1 MTVQSQTS
9 FVGYDGPGSVFAIPF
24 RFLADTD
31 IRITKALAD
40 GTSQTLVLTTDYTL
54 VGARQQSGGTATLV
68 VALLADER
76 IVIDRGNMQLTQ
88 LTDYRANDPFP
99 EEAAEDIADRGIML
113 LQQGLLDGSA
123 RSLRLSPVDID
134 GDGSYLGNGNRI
146 VDIAEAVDPTDVPN
160 LAQVTGLIGPGSGP
174 FIQSGTGAIIRT
186 YQDKDRERVSA
197 QDFGAVGDGVTND
210 RTAIVNALAATADE
224 VMLLEGDYL
233 ITGAPITIPAGKRLI
248 GNGGLISSAGTTPV
262 RFIRPGGANYSFFVL
277 EAGAELRNV
286 WLGPSDGVTPS
297 SGRCIDIQASGCI
310 VSDIIVEKCWDGIY
324 LQNVAGAYFQRTHVG
339 GWENAGFN
347 FDGNNAD
354 VFLTESI
361 LNGATSAGT
370 GVRLHNK
377 IEAFIM
383 TSCDVIGGG
392 AGLTT
397 SASGAMVP
405 SDRLNP
411 NFNKISDCYF
421 DSSAAGVTIDKSCFL
436 TFTACWFASSQLAN
450 GVTVLEAWETTFQG
464 CEFFNNYGN
473 GASLASTQRGTKFIG
488 CRFINNDAS
497 VSGSAGLL
505 VNNNVTNWSAVNCT
519 FNNSVYPSGPQQDY
533 GIFIGTG
540 VDRFSVLSCNFGT
553 HSVAK
558 LADNSAPSADKY
570 IAENAGFRTSNSFQ
584 TTAPGGSTS
593 HFVNHN
599 LDVTPVLSDVQ
610 VIANADP
617 GTRYWVGAVTATQV
631 GIGFQAALGGD
642 VAFSVSV
649 RAKGA

>member
-1 MTVQSQTS
+1 MTV
-9 FVGYDGPGSVFAIPF
+9 P
-24 RFLADTD
+24 
-31 IRITKALAD
+31 
-40 GTSQTLVLTTDYTL
+40 
-54 VGARQQSGGTATLV
+54 
-68 VALLADER
+68 
-76 IVIDRGNMQLTQ
+76 
-88 LTDYRANDPFP
+88 AND
-99 EEAAEDIADRGIML
+99 R
-113 LQQGLLDGSA
+113 
-123 RSLRLSPVDID
+123 RKVYD
-134 GDGSYLGNGNRI
+134 GDGVTTIFNGPMAYSATHITAELVEIATGAVSSAGSFTVTQLGKSAGTRVTMAVAPPALYRLVLLRTLPYSQIVDITNQGAFNANVLEQGMDLLDMQIQQLADDNARTPRLGEADVDGNGTYDGNGNRLGN
-146 VDIAEAVDPTDVPN
+146 IADAVSPDDVPN

-174 FIQSGTGAIIRT
+174 FIQSGIGAVIRT

-197 QDFGAVGDGVTND
+197 QDFGAAGDGVTND
-210 RTAIVNALAATADE
+210 RAAIVNALAATADE

-262 RFIRPGGANYSFFVL
+262 RFIRPGGADYSFFVL

-286 WLGPSDGVTPS
+286 WLGPSDGVAPS
-297 SGRCIDIQASGCI
+297 SGRCIDIQSSGCI
-310 VSDIIVEKCWDGIY
+310 VSDIIIEKCWDGIY
-324 LQNVAGAYFQRTHVG
+324 LKNVAGAYFQRTHVG

-397 SASGAMVP
+397 SASGALVP

-421 DSSAAGVTIDKSCFL
+421 DSSAGGVSIDKSSFL
-436 TFTACWFASSQLAN
+436 TFSACWFASSQLGPGAN
-450 GVTVLEAWETTFQG
+450 IQAAWETTFQG

-473 GASLASTQRGTKFIG
+473 GATLQSTQRGTRFIG

-497 VSGSAGLL
+497 ASGAAGLL
-505 VNNNVTNWSAVNCT
+505 VNNNTVDWSVVGCT
-519 FNNSVYPSGPQQDY
+519 FNNLVYPAGALQDY
-533 GIFIGTG
+533 GLFIGTG
-540 VDRFSVLSCNFGT
+540 ADRFQVTSCNFGT
-553 HSVAK
+553 HPVAK
-558 LADNSAPSADKY
+558 VSDNSAPSADKY
-570 IAENAGFRTSNSFQ
+570 FSYNSGYRTSNSFQ
-584 TTAPGGSTS
+584 TTAPSGATS

-599 LDVTPVLSDVQ
+599 LDVTPALSDVQ
-610 VIANADP
+610 VIPNADP
-617 GTRYWVGAVTATQV
+617 GTRYWVGAANATQI
-631 GIGFQAALGGD
+631 GIGFQSALGSD
-642 VAFSVSV
+642 VAFTVAV
-649 RAKGA
+649 RAKGS